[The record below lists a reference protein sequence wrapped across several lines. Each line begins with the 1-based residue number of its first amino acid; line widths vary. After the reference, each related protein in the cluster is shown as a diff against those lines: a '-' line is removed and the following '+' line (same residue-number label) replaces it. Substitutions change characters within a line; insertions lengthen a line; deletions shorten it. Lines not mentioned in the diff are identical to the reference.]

1 MMTLK
6 MVGMIFVFFYQRK
19 KQDDGIKK
27 LVRKSANLK
36 MELSFE
42 TDGIAL
48 LFIKRCQTIHKFHIN
63 YTVKA

>member
-6 MVGMIFVFFYQRK
+6 MVGMIFDFFYQRK

-42 TDGIAL
+42 TDGIA
-48 LFIKRCQTIHKFHIN
+48 
-63 YTVKA
+63 